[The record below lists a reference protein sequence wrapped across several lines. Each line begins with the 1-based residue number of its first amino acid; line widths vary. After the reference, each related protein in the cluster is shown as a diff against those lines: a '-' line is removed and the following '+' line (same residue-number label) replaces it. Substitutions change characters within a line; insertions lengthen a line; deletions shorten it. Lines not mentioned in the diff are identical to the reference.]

1 MGAKGRR
8 NNSDRQKKK
17 KNNGAAG
24 RVCSITGT
32 ALIVVV
38 IILCSL
44 LVLPGIFGFHMYH
57 VISGSME
64 PSIRVGS
71 LIYVRGGKPEEIKEK
86 DIIAFYSS
94 TEDGSIITHRVVKN
108 SVVSGTFTTKGDA
121 NDGEDPTPVP
131 YENYIG
137 KVVLTIPQVGKIL
150 TIMTSFYGKVA
161 AACIILLGA
170 LLNFIGSRQKKE
182 E

>member
-1 MGAKGRR
+1 M
-8 NNSDRQKKK
+8 
-17 KNNGAAG
+17 
-24 RVCSITGT
+24 
-32 ALIVVV
+32 
-38 IILCSL
+38 
-44 LVLPGIFGFHMYH
+44 
-57 VISGSME
+57 
-64 PSIRVGS
+64 
-71 LIYVRGGKPEEIKEK
+71 
-86 DIIAFYSS
+86 
-94 TEDGSIITHRVVKN
+94 
-108 SVVSGTFTTKGDA
+108 
-121 NDGEDPTPVP
+121 P